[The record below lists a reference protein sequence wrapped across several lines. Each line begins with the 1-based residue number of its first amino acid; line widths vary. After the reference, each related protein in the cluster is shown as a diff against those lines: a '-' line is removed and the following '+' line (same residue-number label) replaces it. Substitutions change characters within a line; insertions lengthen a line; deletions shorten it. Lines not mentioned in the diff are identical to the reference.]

1 MASVNALIDKL
12 LESSPA
18 SVSAAG
24 AQLLEVLSGNR
35 LQRDDFIS
43 DPLELVGPPYFA
55 SRFVAQVT
63 LRGER

>member
-18 SVSAAG
+18 SVSDAG

-43 DPLELVGPPYFA
+43 DPLALVGPPYFA